1 MSLASPPPS
10 FSAALAAGRASTEEA
25 LAIFDAL
32 EAVATADLPGSWSG
46 EEFPTGHPMDGAL
59 AAYRWQGKRFDG
71 EEHAHPLLFRT
82 WAGTLALRPGWV
94 APFLPLLMKWRWLLS
109 PPMAA
114 LARAGLPLFAT
125 RRSRARLR
133 MTRHRGVLTATM
145 IYDEVPIQD
154 VFRQV
159 DRDTL
164 LGLMDRKGMA
174 RPYFFVL
181 RRERSSPTRP

>member
-1 MSLASPPPS
+1 V
-10 FSAALAAGRASTEEA
+10 GTEEA
-25 LAIFDAL
+25 LELFDAL
-32 EAVATADLPGSWSG
+32 PAVDTADLPGRWRG

-59 AAYRWQGKRFDG
+59 AAYHWQGKRFDS

-82 WAGTLALRPGWV
+82 WAGTLALRPGLV
-94 APFLPLLMKWRWLLS
+94 APFLPLVMLLPWLKA
-109 PPMAA
+109 PPLAA

-145 IYDEVPIQD
+145 VYDEVPIQD

-159 DRDTL
+159 DGDTL

-181 RRERSSPTRP
+181 RRERSHPTRP